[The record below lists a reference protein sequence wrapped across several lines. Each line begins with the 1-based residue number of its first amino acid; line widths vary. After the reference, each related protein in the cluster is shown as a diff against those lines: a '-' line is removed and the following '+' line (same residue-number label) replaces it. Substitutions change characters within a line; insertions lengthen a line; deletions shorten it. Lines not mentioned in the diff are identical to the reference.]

1 MRLQIEMCAAWL
13 AARIQIESTVLFR
26 RAIAGAAASA
36 KSTEFGE
43 LSTIGGLSY
52 RFREDFAAVPAVL
65 ATSGVL
71 SRIGFLFR
79 P

>member
-1 MRLQIEMCAAWL
+1 MKHQIELC
-13 AARIQIESTVLFR
+13 VLLR
-26 RAIAGAAASA
+26 RAIAGAAAAASA

-43 LSTIGGLSY
+43 VSTIGALSY
-52 RFREDFAAVPAVL
+52 CFREDCCGSTAVR

-71 SRIGFLFR
+71 SRIGFLVR